1 MKHPRI
7 KRAALW
13 LLTICLAA
21 ALTGVEPTDAAA
33 VETAGEVVGYYASWA
48 PYRGYAPSQVNAGQ
62 FTQINYAFADISG
75 TPGKVVLTDSARDTK
90 TLKELTALR
99 KKNPDLKI
107 VLSVGGWDY
116 STYFSDAASTA
127 SRSR

>member
-62 FTQINYAFADISG
+62 FTQINYAFADISSTTGKSGPDGLGPGHQNAKG
-75 TPGKVVLTDSARDTK
+75 TNGSA
-90 TLKELTALR
+90 
-99 KKNPDLKI
+99 
-107 VLSVGGWDY
+107 
-116 STYFSDAASTA
+116 
-127 SRSR
+127 